1 MKRSSILAL
10 LLILSS
16 ALLGIGCGGSLAPSA
31 AQTTNGIPVTANLG
45 IDYHALHVYSDWGA
59 KSPRIY
65 HEKIWRTS
73 ENEYR
78 IECTAIF
85 ENYNNLGT
93 WLLLPP
99 SEVEKYNKT
108 LAKGQGYFNVF
119 ERGFKITD
127 PDLFLQNYNYSI
139 INPGQPYLDRDAVVV
154 RVTSV
159 WQDRPNYTI
168 WMDKMT
174 GLVLKY
180 IEDTPTM
187 DPLTTMEVTEL
198 DLNPDFTGIEFFSSP
213 IQKEQI
219 DYHKGDPF
227 VFKIFEP
234 LYTPP
239 GFFLEEAL
247 KVQLYDNSIFRL
259 IYTDGIQRIVI
270 SQFRISS
277 VLQSGSMPSPSSG
290 TVNPIIINHTYKAGK
305 SVTVFDKK
313 GTQFDIRTN
322 LSEEE
327 IDFIIESLTQVKKT
341 N

>member
-1 MKRSSILAL
+1 MKRTSTLAL
-10 LLILSS
+10 LLILFS
-16 ALLGIGCGGSLAPSA
+16 ALLGIGCGGSFAPSA
-31 AQTTNGIPVTANLG
+31 VQVTNGIPITANLG
-45 IDYHALHVYSDWGA
+45 IDYCATYVYSDWGA

-65 HEKIWRTS
+65 HEKKWRTS

-78 IECTAIF
+78 IECLAIF

-93 WLLLPP
+93 WLLLPAP
-99 SEVEKYNKT
+99 ELEKYNKR
-108 LAKGQGYFNVF
+108 LAKGQGNFNVF

-139 INPGQPYLDRDAVVV
+139 LNPGQPFLDRDAVVV
-154 RVTSV
+154 RVTSI
-159 WQDRPNYTI
+159 WQDRPNYTL
-168 WMDKMT
+168 WMDKET

-187 DPLTTMEVTEL
+187 DPLTMMEITEL
-198 DLNPDFTGIEFFSSP
+198 DLNPDFTGIEFYESP
-213 IQKEQI
+213 IQKEPI
-219 DYHKGDPF
+219 NYHKGDPF

-247 KVQLYDNSIFRL
+247 KVQLFDNSIFRL
-259 IYTDGIQRIVI
+259 TFTDGIQRIVI
-270 SQFRISS
+270 SQFKLSS

-290 TVNPIIINHTYKAGK
+290 GLNPIVINHTYTAGK

-313 GTQFDIRTN
+313 GTQFDMRSN

-327 IDFIIESLTQVKKT
+327 IDFIIESLMPVKQT